1 MLSNLYIEYMVSQ
14 TKVAGLSAVGFAT
27 MIVLANLLL
36 PAGPPRPGADA
47 GEATEFF
54 TSEAGIVGLTSA
66 LTPLAWVL
74 VVVFG
79 AGAVT
84 ALRGDTWALAGFA
97 GLVLQVT
104 TFTGIIATRLALT
117 EADTASA
124 AGLWALNEALF
135 TLNGTFLALAMTGL
149 SISGLLGG
157 LIRRWHA
164 GLGFAGAA
172 LQFTSAT
179 LTPLVMVH
187 GGVLGLIGLA
197 GWLLWV
203 GWLVAYGITL
213 VRHESFALST

>member
-1 MLSNLYIEYMVSQ
+1 MQRQ

-36 PAGPPRPGADA
+36 FPAGPPLPGADA
-47 GEATEFF
+47 GTAAEFF
-54 TSEAGIVGLTSA
+54 TTEAGIVGLTSA

-74 VVVFG
+74 AMVFG

-84 ALRGDTWALAGFA
+84 ALRGDAWALAGFA
-97 GLVLQVT
+97 GLILQNT

-117 EADTASA
+117 QDSA
-124 AGLWALNEALF
+124 TGLWALNEALF
-135 TLNGTFLALAMTGL
+135 TLNGTFLALTMTGL
-149 SISGLLGG
+149 SISGLLDG

-179 LTPLVMVH
+179 LTPLVIEH
-187 GGVLGLIGLA
+187 GGVLGLVGLA

-203 GWLVAYGITL
+203 GWLVAYGVTL
-213 VRHESFALST
+213 VRHEPVHRPT